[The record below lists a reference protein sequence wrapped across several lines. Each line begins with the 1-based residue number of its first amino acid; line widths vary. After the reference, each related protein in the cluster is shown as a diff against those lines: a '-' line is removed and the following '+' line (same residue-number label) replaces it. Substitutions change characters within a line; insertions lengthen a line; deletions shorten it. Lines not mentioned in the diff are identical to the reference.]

1 MFCTNVTGAL
11 AGETNCWLLEKSIFC
26 TTSVRTLPC
35 EVLTKPATTNCRDD
49 VIATVPV
56 TVPCESVER
65 LVCST
70 GEGAPTVLAVT
81 SPVTRREP
89 WSRKTSSVAV
99 VEKNWLLLKTL
110 MAIRCGCPSLSTPAH
125 GVRSTR
131 HGMKLSACTPGMGRH
146 GRGPWPPLKIHA

>member
-35 EVLTKPATTNCRDD
+35 EVLTNPATTNCRDD

-65 LVCST
+65 LVWST
-70 GEGAPTVLAVT
+70 GEGVPIVLAVT
-81 SPVTRREP
+81 PPVTRRDP

-110 MAIRCGCPSLSTPAH
+110 MAIRCGCPLLSTPAN

-131 HGMKLSACTPGMGRH
+131 YGMKLSACTPGMGRQSS
-146 GRGPWPPLKIHA
+146 GSMPPVKIQG

>member
-26 TTSVRTLPC
+26 TTSVRTLPWG
-35 EVLTKPATTNCRDD
+35 VWTPPAPTIGGDD
-49 VIATVPV
+49 VSATVGV
-56 TVPCESVER
+56 TVLCGSEER
-65 LVCST
+65 LVWSP
-70 GEGAPTVLAVT
+70 GEGVPIVLAAPP
-81 SPVTRREP
+81 PVTRRDP

-110 MAIRCGCPSLSTPAH
+110 MAIRCGCPLLSTPAN

-131 HGMKLSACTPGMGRH
+131 YGMKLSACTPGMGRQSS
-146 GRGPWPPLKIHA
+146 GSMPPGKIPG